1 MTAFL
6 EVLAKWAP
14 LLIAAGYF
22 VFLVATYTKVVSQ
35 LKLAAV
41 AETVEVKKDE

>member
-1 MTAFL
+1 MKL
-6 EVLAKWAP
+6 ETISKWVP
-14 LLIAAGYF
+14 LIIAAGYF

-41 AETVEVKKDE
+41 AEVVESPKTEG